1 MGRTRLQLTAQLPLS
16 QLVPCENAKITS
28 DKEFTFT
35 PPLSFSHS
43 LCNIE
48 YQLCQDFLS
57 QLQEIRGSASWTEC
71 IVHCEEDAFRCILGA
86 SSASAL
92 HRALANQDWQPGG
105 AACLVPGGMNL
116 VLTPRNPSINNLVWI
131 NQTLL

>member
-1 MGRTRLQLTAQLPLS
+1 MTRLQLTAQFPLS
-16 QLVPCENAKITS
+16 QLVPHENAKITS
-28 DKEFTFT
+28 DKESTFT

-48 YQLCQDFLS
+48 YQLFQDFLS

-116 VLTPRNPSINNLVWI
+116 VLTPRSPSINNLVWI